1 MSAKI
6 KVGNKTKSGGIS
18 IFTIAILLMIGGA
31 VLEHATEYT
40 DLGAVLFTIGFWL
53 FFIPLIIIALVIVA
67 FLIAM
72 VFIN

>member
-1 MSAKI
+1 MQSKI
-6 KVGNKTKSGGIS
+6 KVGNKTKGGGIS

-53 FFIPLIIIALVIVA
+53 FFIPLIIIALVVVGIIIV
-67 FLIAM
+67 M
-72 VFIN
+72 VLSP

>member
-6 KVGNKTKSGGIS
+6 KVGSKTKGGGIS

-40 DLGAVLFTIGFWL
+40 DLGAVLFTIVFWL
-53 FFIPLIIIALVIVA
+53 FFIPLIIIALVVVGIIIV
-67 FLIAM
+67 M
-72 VFIN
+72 VLSP